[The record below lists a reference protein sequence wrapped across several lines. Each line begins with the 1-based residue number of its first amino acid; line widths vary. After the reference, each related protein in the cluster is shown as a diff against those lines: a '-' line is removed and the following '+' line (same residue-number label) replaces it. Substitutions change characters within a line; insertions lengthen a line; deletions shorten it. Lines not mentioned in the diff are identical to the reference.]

1 MMRLLPG
8 LLLAVVA
15 ALPAAAQDRAFNL
28 ITVTGDGEVSIAP
41 DLAMLT
47 AGVVTTGK
55 TAREASEANAK
66 AMTSVMGALKTIG
79 IEERDVATTRLS
91 LFPLRDQ
98 KVEQRVTGF
107 QASNQVTV
115 KIRDLAKTADVID
128 RLVAAGVNDI
138 SDIQFVVSAPSKP
151 LDAARE
157 AAMADA
163 RRKAELYAKA
173 AGVVLGPAKMISEEG
188 GVVPPP
194 IMMRAG
200 REAASTPV
208 SAGEQTQRV
217 SVTVSYE
224 LQR

>member
-1 MMRLLPG
+1 MTRFVLG
-8 LLLAVVA
+8 SLLAIA
-15 ALPAAAQDRAFNL
+15 AVLPALAQDRALNI
-28 ITVTGDGEVSIAP
+28 ITVTGEGEVSIAP
-41 DLAMLT
+41 DLAVLT
-47 AGVVTTGK
+47 AGVTTTGK
-55 TAREASEANAK
+55 TAREASETNAK

-79 IEERDVATTRLS
+79 IEERDIATTRLS

-107 QASNQVTV
+107 QAANQLTV
-115 KIRDLAKTADVID
+115 KIRDVAKTADVID

-138 SDIQFVVSAPSKP
+138 GDVQFVVSAPSKP

-157 AAMADA
+157 AAIADA

-173 AGVVLGPAKMISEEG
+173 AGVILGQAKMISEEG
-188 GVVPPP
+188 VAAPPP

-200 REAASTPV
+200 REAAGTPV